1 MALDDRFKGSLY
13 QGVEK
18 PSLLSRVGTALQGFG
33 AGYQG
38 RGQEFLANL
47 ERKRQREQDELMQAS
62 ISDAKEIKRL
72 LRDKRDTPYR
82 QGMYDNP
89 IGSTVQAY
97 NQEGIKESVDIL
109 NDRISL
115 LRQRG
120 QDDSDTFR
128 IRDRILQGDISGAD
142 AEIDN
147 FLRQAKGA
155 GYQTEEFMQNV
166 VTLPDGRMG
175 QIMADG
181 TINYLDN
188 EPYRAPV
195 TAGSAEGK
203 IYQDYQNGVFGPV
216 GSLDAIAARDAAIA
230 EAQYRAPTIAEDEFG
245 NPMILNES
253 TNTWERANMSAPS
266 VGQPAAQPPQQT
278 AQDLANKMEFGPDG
292 MPIDRMS
299 APPEQAAPYDPT
311 RFVPYDEALG
321 AEPAQYAGESDRAYA
336 ARVRTNE
343 QNRHAYNQTEAAR
356 VKEAQDALAA
366 EDRAFAKTRN
376 LAETII
382 RLKNNQGGIN
392 SMVGELGKVG
402 RFGSQLWDATIGLA
416 TGQQAERASA
426 AADIESLQNMLLT
439 EELDL
444 MTGPLT
450 DKDLEVL
457 LASATTLGNTGQ
469 PEADYNRELDRVLN
483 TVKNG
488 IRTSARQ
495 GRITPEQAAEMEQI
509 FSMLNQNNY
518 DPNSV
523 RAVNERFQ
531 LPVDEPPTQ
540 RLVD

>member
-155 GYQTEEFMQNV
+155 GYQTEEFMENV

-175 QIMADG
+175 QVMANG

-203 IYQDYQNGVFGPV
+203 IYQDYQSGVFGRV
-216 GSLDAIAARDAAIA
+216 GTAEAMAARDAAIA
-230 EAQYRAPTIAEDEFG
+230 QIQYKEPITYQDQFGVTRFLDGEALDPSMSTTEMPT
-245 NPMILNES
+245 
-253 TNTWERANMSAPS
+253 TS
-266 VGQPAAQPPQQT
+266 VQPPQQT
-278 AQDLANKMEFGPDG
+278 AQDSANTMQFSPDG
-292 MPIDRMS
+292 MPIDTIQ
-299 APPEQAAPYDPT
+299 APIEPQTTERIDLE
-311 RFVPYDEALG
+311 RFVPPEEVGIVLDPQYPNEPYNQFRDREREHQKTVIEYNRTEQQRVDSVR
-321 AEPAQYAGESDRAYA
+321 AENDIARKNKNRAIRAY
-336 ARVRTNE
+336 
-343 QNRHAYNQTEAAR
+343 
-356 VKEAQDALAA
+356 
-366 EDRAFAKTRN
+366 
-376 LAETII
+376 
-382 RLKNNQGGIN
+382 
-392 SMVGELGKVG
+392 
-402 RFGSQLWDATIGLA
+402 
-416 TGQQAERASA
+416 SA
-426 AADIESLQNMLLT
+426 AANFLANPRAHQV
-439 EELDL
+439 
-444 MTGPLT
+444 TGPIQGKEGFGLLSFAEKSRLGFYPDYIDAKADFETLADILT
-450 DKDLEVL
+450 SENLDMMSGVLSESDINLIARAQADL
-457 LASATTLGNTGQ
+457 
-469 PEADYNRELDRVLN
+469 
-483 TVKNG
+483 
-488 IRTSARQ
+488 RTNQSDARAK
-495 GRITPEQAAEMEQI
+495 AAVEDI
-509 FSMLNQNNY
+509 VTAYNNY
-518 DPNSV
+518 FDELVKRDVMTLDERNAIDANLRQFETSNENST

-531 LPVDEPPTQ
+531 LQVDEPPTS